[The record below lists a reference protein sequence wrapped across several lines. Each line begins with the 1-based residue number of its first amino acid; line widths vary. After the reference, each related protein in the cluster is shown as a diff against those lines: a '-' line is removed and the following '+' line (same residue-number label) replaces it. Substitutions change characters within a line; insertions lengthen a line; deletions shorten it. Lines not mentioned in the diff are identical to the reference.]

1 MTVLR
6 QTFSVFGTDWIARM
20 DGDDVVGLLVGAHWQ
35 PMSNFIHLILILGI
49 DVGLVVGV
57 ICTPY
62 DKSDESD
69 HFTTGKL
76 SAP

>member
-1 MTVLR
+1 
-6 QTFSVFGTDWIARM
+6 M
-20 DGDDVVGLLVGAHWQ
+20 DGWDVVGLLVGAHWL
-35 PMSNFIHLILILGI
+35 PMSNFIRYVLILGI
-49 DVGLVVGV
+49 DAGLVVGV